1 MLDVGD
7 RGLPHSIAVSRVG
20 VHRGREITNV
30 QSVAGGEHELSQRF
44 TGAWAH
50 DRRAD
55 RMALVISNQAGDAA
69 GGVLG

>member
-1 MLDVGD
+1 M
-7 RGLPHSIAVSRVG
+7 
-20 VHRGREITNV
+20 HRGREITNV